1 MSSACRIVDEA
12 TILHHFMCFKSIKH
26 VQLIK
31 SEVTVLGSVYGKL
44 TVAEDTLQSFEFEI
58 VGL

>member
-1 MSSACRIVDEA
+1 MSSACRIIDEA

-26 VQLIK
+26 VQLNK

-44 TVAEDTLQSFEFEI
+44 TVAEDIL
-58 VGL
+58 